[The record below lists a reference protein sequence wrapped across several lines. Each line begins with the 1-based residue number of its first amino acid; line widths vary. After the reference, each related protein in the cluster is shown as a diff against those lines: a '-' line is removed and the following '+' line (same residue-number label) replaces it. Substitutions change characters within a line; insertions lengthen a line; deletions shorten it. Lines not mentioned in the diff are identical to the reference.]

1 MKRRL
6 RVLNFEIRW
15 LLCLRVYRFD
25 KNQIIGLGII
35 ELVIKLL
42 EGLGS
47 NENLDLGF

>member
-6 RVLNFEIRW
+6 GVLNFEIRW
-15 LLCLRVYRFD
+15 LLCLGVYRFN
-25 KNQIIGLGII
+25 KNQIMGLGII

-47 NENLDLGF
+47 NKN